1 MIRQVINVD
10 NKWKVIVYY
19 NIDYN
24 LFHYVADELRGVGM
38 KERGIQRIAYLSFTG
53 EVKAFT
59 VSDCVRRIS
68 IVGFNNHKTVGD
80 YINSIVHEAEHVK
93 QAMLKSYNVEDEGE
107 PPAYTIGFL
116 VMKMMK
122 VFKKVIQN
130 NLFR

>member
-1 MIRQVINVD
+1 MIKQVINVD

-24 LFHYVADELRGVGM
+24 LFHYVADELRSLGMTNKGVH
-38 KERGIQRIAYLSFTG
+38 RIAYLYFTG

-59 VSDCVRRIS
+59 VTNAARQTSV
-68 IVGFNNHKTVGD
+68 VGFNYHKTIKD

-93 QAMLKSYNVEDEGE
+93 QHMLEAYLVADKNE

-116 VMKMMK
+116 ASKMLMFFLK
-122 VFKKVIQN
+122 MLQK
-130 NLFR
+130 

>member
-1 MIRQVINVD
+1 MIKQVINVD

-24 LFHYVADELRGVGM
+24 LFHYVADELRSIGVG
-38 KERGIQRIAYLSFTG
+38 ERGIRRIAYLSFTG

-59 VSDCVRRIS
+59 LTSFSLGVSV
-68 IVGFNNHKTVGD
+68 VGFNYHRNIKD

-93 QAMLKSYNVEDEGE
+93 QHMLEAYCVSDRDE

-116 VMKMMK
+116 ASKMMMFFLK
-122 VFKKVIQN
+122 MLQK
-130 NLFR
+130 